1 MREAFRR
8 IGAMILALCLL
19 VSILSVAVLAED
31 GTDITGTIQFTVSGY
46 SGVYDG
52 EAHSISVNVTSPE
65 GASVSYA
72 YPTEGEYGS
81 QNPAFTNA
89 GEYKVAYMIAKESY
103 ATQTDIATVA
113 IERADV
119 SDAVKS
125 TLKSN
130 FTYDG
135 NPVQLAPFH
144 EGIESWEMAYCD
156 ADGTS
161 LSAAPSDPGSYSV
174 KISGYGANYYAHVDH
189 SFTIDEPEK
198 EIEYSVEGFDVD
210 YDGKPHS
217 ISLTVSTEGVTVS
230 YATAY
235 EGPYGETNPSFT
247 EAGMYVVYYKLEKQG
262 YKSEE
267 GSVTSEIHAIDI
279 SDDVKATLPGSFT
292 CTGAPVQFN
301 LPTDKIQ
308 EWSVE
313 YCQGDLSLE
322 SAPSTPGSY
331 TATISGESG
340 NYRASISHS
349 FTIVEAEALPV
360 IQYSVS
366 GYSGYYDGQAHSI
379 VLNIAT
385 EGVTA
390 TFATSEDGAYTATQ
404 PSFTEPGE
412 YTVWFRLEKE
422 GYETVVG
429 SANVTIKE
437 LAQIDYTVQGFN
449 GYYDGKAHSIVLNIA
464 TEGVTAT
471 FATSEDGA
479 YTATQPSFTE
489 PGEYTVW
496 FRLEKEG
503 YETVVGSANVTI
515 KELAQI
521 DYTVQ
526 GFNGYYDGK
535 AHTIALNVATE
546 GVTATFATSEDGAYT
561 ATQPSFTEPGEYTVW
576 FRLEKEGY
584 ETVVGSA
591 SVTIM
596 KLAQIDYTV
605 QGFNGYYDGKAHTIA
620 LNVAT
625 EGVTATF
632 ATSEGGAYTAT
643 QPSFTEPGEYT
654 VWFRLEK
661 EGYETVTGSA
671 SVAIKELAQIEYTVQ
686 GFNGYYDGKAHTI
699 ALNVATEGVTATFAT
714 SEGGAY
720 TATQPS
726 FTEPGEYTVWFRLE
740 KENCATVTG
749 SASVTIMELAQIDYS
764 VQGYN
769 GYYDGQPHSIALSIA
784 TEGVSV
790 TYAASEDGAYSATLP
805 SFTETGTYTV
815 WFKLEKENCET
826 VVDSASVTI
835 MQLGK
840 IEYMVS
846 NYSGYY
852 DGKAHTIALNVATE
866 GVSVTYATSEDGAY
880 SAALPSFTETGTY
893 TVWFKLEKENCETVV
908 DSASVT
914 ITELGKIDYSVQGYN
929 GYYDGKAHTIAL
941 NVTTDG
947 VSVTY
952 ATSEDGAYSAALP
965 SFTEPG
971 TYTVW
976 FKLEKENCET
986 VMDSASVTITEL
998 GKIEYMVSNYSG
1010 YYDGKAHTI
1019 GLVTTE
1025 GVSVTYAT
1033 SEDGAYSATLPSFT
1047 ETGTYTVWFK
1057 LEKENCE
1064 TVVDSAS
1071 VTIMELGKI
1080 EYTVSGYSGY
1090 YDGKAHTIALNIATE
1105 GATVTY
1111 ATSGDGAYSAALPS
1125 FTDPGTYTVWFK
1137 IEKDAHTSVWD
1148 SETVTIKSGQIRY
1161 TVSDYNGVYDGE
1173 GHSITLS
1180 VLTPGAKVTY
1190 SVDDALALNAPPFS
1204 SDKPSFVDAGTFKV
1218 LYRIEKHGYETV
1230 KGSATVTIEKAEQK
1244 LYFEKSVNVLK
1255 LVDLDKLYA
1264 EFRFFCEQGAG
1275 VVTVSSS
1282 SGIIQALYQA
1292 SDPSELSRYALY
1304 FSADV
1309 ETPVTVTATAAET
1322 TNYKAATATCVFV
1335 RSYEID
1341 ASFDTT
1347 SDATLNVRDAP
1358 FIGRNDGKGQT
1369 LKTEELDLTI
1379 RPLSDRDDKSLL
1391 GASLKLWK
1399 KLMDSVGASLIGS
1412 MAVDV
1417 ALVDN
1422 QTGMEVHN
1430 VSGDLTLMLTGV
1442 LQQKYLE
1449 NYKEMACYAVHLK
1462 QDSTTESTTAPT
1474 NTSTNGQGVHNDSS
1488 SFNMDS
1494 GTIDTSGA
1502 NADGSGVYAGSS
1514 GFAMNGGNINTTSTG
1529 TSGSTAAS
1537 QDTNGS
1543 NTSTGT
1549 SGSTAASQDTNGSNT
1564 TTGTSGSTAASQDT
1578 NGSNTTTGTSGST
1591 AASQDTNGSNTNAA
1605 DNALE
1610 VNIGLGLNGTG
1621 NNSSVYESYL
1631 RIQDDLRNPAGSD
1644 DNSSASSNEGQLLV
1658 QRGDLT
1664 LVPTGSLSP
1673 TVEFIPCKLT
1683 ENGVIVSDTFL
1694 SPFLLI
1700 YGPKEAFSNLLTVR
1714 AKDGVFTYDGEGHA
1728 VAAEPSIV
1736 EGTTL
1741 YYSLDLES
1749 WQTEA
1754 PSFTDVLWNEDGSV
1768 GSYQVYVLAE
1778 NPDCDPAVC
1787 SYTVTILP
1795 EA

>member
-46 SGVYDG
+46 TGVYDG

-366 GYSGYYDGQAHSI
+366 GYSGYYDG
-379 VLNIAT
+379 
-385 EGVTA
+385 
-390 TFATSEDGAYTATQ
+390 
-404 PSFTEPGE
+404 
-412 YTVWFRLEKE
+412 
-422 GYETVVG
+422 
-429 SANVTIKE
+429 
-437 LAQIDYTVQGFN
+437 
-449 GYYDGKAHSIVLNIA
+449 KAHSIVLNIA

-489 PGEYTVW
+489 
-496 FRLEKEG
+496 
-503 YETVVGSANVTI
+503 S
-515 KELAQI
+515 
-521 DYTVQ
+521 
-526 GFNGYYDGK
+526 
-535 AHTIALNVATE
+535 
-546 GVTATFATSEDGAYT
+546 
-561 ATQPSFTEPGEYTVW
+561 
-576 FRLEKEGY
+576 
-584 ETVVGSA
+584 
-591 SVTIM
+591 
-596 KLAQIDYTV
+596 
-605 QGFNGYYDGKAHTIA
+605 
-620 LNVAT
+620 
-625 EGVTATF
+625 
-632 ATSEGGAYTAT
+632 
-643 QPSFTEPGEYT
+643 GEYT

-1578 NGSNTTTGTSGST
+1578 NGSNT
-1591 AASQDTNGSNTNAA
+1591 NAA

>member
-46 SGVYDG
+46 TGVYDG

-366 GYSGYYDGQAHSI
+366 GYSGYYDG
-379 VLNIAT
+379 
-385 EGVTA
+385 
-390 TFATSEDGAYTATQ
+390 
-404 PSFTEPGE
+404 
-412 YTVWFRLEKE
+412 
-422 GYETVVG
+422 
-429 SANVTIKE
+429 
-437 LAQIDYTVQGFN
+437 
-449 GYYDGKAHSIVLNIA
+449 KAHSIVLNIA

-489 PGEYTVW
+489 
-496 FRLEKEG
+496 
-503 YETVVGSANVTI
+503 S
-515 KELAQI
+515 
-521 DYTVQ
+521 
-526 GFNGYYDGK
+526 
-535 AHTIALNVATE
+535 
-546 GVTATFATSEDGAYT
+546 
-561 ATQPSFTEPGEYTVW
+561 GEYTVW

-596 KLAQIDYTV
+596 KLAQID
-605 QGFNGYYDGKAHTIA
+605 
-620 LNVAT
+620 
-625 EGVTATF
+625 
-632 ATSEGGAYTAT
+632 
-643 QPSFTEPGEYT
+643 
-654 VWFRLEK
+654 
-661 EGYETVTGSA
+661 
-671 SVAIKELAQIEYTVQ
+671 YTVQ

-1543 NTSTGT
+1543 NT
-1549 SGSTAASQDTNGSNT
+1549 

>member
-19 VSILSVAVLAED
+19 VSMLSVAVLAED

-119 SDAVKS
+119 SDAVES
-125 TLKSN
+125 TLKSS

-135 NPVQLAPFH
+135 KSVKFAPFH
-144 EGIESWEMAYCD
+144 EGIESWEMAYFA

-161 LSAAPSDPGSYSV
+161 LSEAPSDPGSYSV
-174 KISGYGANYYAHVDH
+174 KIIGSGANYYAHVFH

-230 YATAY
+230 YATSY

-247 EAGMYVVYYKLEKQG
+247 EAGMYVVYYRLERQG

-267 GSVTSEIHAIDI
+267 GSVTVEIHAIDI

-313 YCQGDLSLE
+313 YYQGDLCLE
-322 SAPSTPGSY
+322 SAPSVPGSY

-366 GYSGYYDGQAHSI
+366 SYSGYYDGQAHSI
-379 VLNIAT
+379 ALNIAT

-404 PSFTEPGE
+404 PSFTE
-412 YTVWFRLEKE
+412 
-422 GYETVVG
+422 
-429 SANVTIKE
+429 S
-437 LAQIDYTVQGFN
+437 
-449 GYYDGKAHSIVLNIA
+449 
-464 TEGVTAT
+464 
-471 FATSEDGA
+471 
-479 YTATQPSFTE
+479 
-489 PGEYTVW
+489 
-496 FRLEKEG
+496 
-503 YETVVGSANVTI
+503 
-515 KELAQI
+515 
-521 DYTVQ
+521 
-526 GFNGYYDGK
+526 
-535 AHTIALNVATE
+535 
-546 GVTATFATSEDGAYT
+546 
-561 ATQPSFTEPGEYTVW
+561 GEYTVW

-625 EGVTATF
+625 E
-632 ATSEGGAYTAT
+632 
-643 QPSFTEPGEYT
+643 
-654 VWFRLEK
+654 
-661 EGYETVTGSA
+661 
-671 SVAIKELAQIEYTVQ
+671 
-686 GFNGYYDGKAHTI
+686 
-699 ALNVATEGVTATFAT
+699 
-714 SEGGAY
+714 
-720 TATQPS
+720 
-726 FTEPGEYTVWFRLE
+726 
-740 KENCATVTG
+740 
-749 SASVTIMELAQIDYS
+749 
-764 VQGYN
+764 
-769 GYYDGQPHSIALSIA
+769 
-784 TEGVSV
+784 
-790 TYAASEDGAYSATLP
+790 
-805 SFTETGTYTV
+805 
-815 WFKLEKENCET
+815 
-826 VVDSASVTI
+826 
-835 MQLGK
+835 
-840 IEYMVS
+840 
-846 NYSGYY
+846 
-852 DGKAHTIALNVATE
+852 
-866 GVSVTYATSEDGAY
+866 
-880 SAALPSFTETGTY
+880 
-893 TVWFKLEKENCETVV
+893 
-908 DSASVT
+908 
-914 ITELGKIDYSVQGYN
+914 
-929 GYYDGKAHTIAL
+929 
-941 NVTTDG
+941 G

-1033 SEDGAYSATLPSFT
+1033 SEDGAYSAALPSFT

-1430 VSGDLTLMLTGV
+1430 VSGGLTLMLTGV

-1543 NTSTGT
+1543 NT
-1549 SGSTAASQDTNGSNT
+1549 
-1564 TTGTSGSTAASQDT
+1564 
-1578 NGSNTTTGTSGST
+1578 
-1591 AASQDTNGSNTNAA
+1591 NAA

-1621 NNSSVYESYL
+1621 NNSRVYESYL

-1664 LVPTGSLSP
+1664 VVPTGSFSP
-1673 TVEFIPCKLT
+1673 TVEYIPCELT
-1683 ENGVIVSDTFL
+1683 ERGVRIPDTSL

>member
-366 GYSGYYDGQAHSI
+366 GYYDGQAHSI

-437 LAQIDYTVQGFN
+437 LAQID
-449 GYYDGKAHSIVLNIA
+449 
-464 TEGVTAT
+464 
-471 FATSEDGA
+471 
-479 YTATQPSFTE
+479 
-489 PGEYTVW
+489 
-496 FRLEKEG
+496 
-503 YETVVGSANVTI
+503 
-515 KELAQI
+515 
-521 DYTVQ
+521 
-526 GFNGYYDGK
+526 
-535 AHTIALNVATE
+535 
-546 GVTATFATSEDGAYT
+546 
-561 ATQPSFTEPGEYTVW
+561 
-576 FRLEKEGY
+576 
-584 ETVVGSA
+584 
-591 SVTIM
+591 
-596 KLAQIDYTV
+596 
-605 QGFNGYYDGKAHTIA
+605 
-620 LNVAT
+620 
-625 EGVTATF
+625 
-632 ATSEGGAYTAT
+632 
-643 QPSFTEPGEYT
+643 
-654 VWFRLEK
+654 
-661 EGYETVTGSA
+661 
-671 SVAIKELAQIEYTVQ
+671 YTVQ

-835 MQLGK
+835 
-840 IEYMVS
+840 
-846 NYSGYY
+846 
-852 DGKAHTIALNVATE
+852 
-866 GVSVTYATSEDGAY
+866 
-880 SAALPSFTETGTY
+880 
-893 TVWFKLEKENCETVV
+893 
-908 DSASVT
+908 
-914 ITELGKIDYSVQGYN
+914 TELGKIDYSVQGYN

-986 VMDSASVTITEL
+986 VM
-998 GKIEYMVSNYSG
+998 
-1010 YYDGKAHTI
+1010 
-1019 GLVTTE
+1019 
-1025 GVSVTYAT
+1025 
-1033 SEDGAYSATLPSFT
+1033 
-1047 ETGTYTVWFK
+1047 
-1057 LEKENCE
+1057 
-1064 TVVDSAS
+1064 DSAS

>member
-19 VSILSVAVLAED
+19 VSMLSVAVLAED

-119 SDAVKS
+119 SDAVES
-125 TLKSN
+125 TLKSS

-135 NPVQLAPFH
+135 KSVKFAPFH
-144 EGIESWEMAYCD
+144 EGIESWEMAYFA

-161 LSAAPSDPGSYSV
+161 LSDAPSDPGSYSV
-174 KISGYGANYYAHVDH
+174 KIIGSGANYYAHVFH

-230 YATAY
+230 YATSY

-247 EAGMYVVYYKLEKQG
+247 EAGMYVVYYRLERQG

-267 GSVTSEIHAIDI
+267 GSVTVEIHAIDI

-313 YCQGDLSLE
+313 YYQGDLCLE
-322 SAPSTPGSY
+322 SAPSVPGSY

-366 GYSGYYDGQAHSI
+366 SYSGYYDGKAHTI
-379 VLNIAT
+379 ALNIAT

-390 TFATSEDGAYTATQ
+390 TFASSEDSAYTATQ
-404 PSFTEPGE
+404 PSFTESGE
-412 YTVWFRLEKE
+412 YTVWFRLEKD

-429 SANVTIKE
+429 SASVTIME
-437 LAQIDYTVQGFN
+437 LAQIDYTVQG
-449 GYYDGKAHSIVLNIA
+449 Y
-464 TEGVTAT
+464 
-471 FATSEDGA
+471 
-479 YTATQPSFTE
+479 
-489 PGEYTVW
+489 
-496 FRLEKEG
+496 
-503 YETVVGSANVTI
+503 
-515 KELAQI
+515 
-521 DYTVQ
+521 
-526 GFNGYYDGK
+526 NGYYDGK

-546 GVTATFATSEDGAYT
+546 GVTATFAS
-561 ATQPSFTEPGEYTVW
+561 
-576 FRLEKEGY
+576 
-584 ETVVGSA
+584 
-591 SVTIM
+591 
-596 KLAQIDYTV
+596 
-605 QGFNGYYDGKAHTIA
+605 
-620 LNVAT
+620 
-625 EGVTATF
+625 
-632 ATSEGGAYTAT
+632 
-643 QPSFTEPGEYT
+643 
-654 VWFRLEK
+654 
-661 EGYETVTGSA
+661 
-671 SVAIKELAQIEYTVQ
+671 
-686 GFNGYYDGKAHTI
+686 
-699 ALNVATEGVTATFAT
+699 
-714 SEGGAY
+714 
-720 TATQPS
+720 
-726 FTEPGEYTVWFRLE
+726 
-740 KENCATVTG
+740 
-749 SASVTIMELAQIDYS
+749 
-764 VQGYN
+764 
-769 GYYDGQPHSIALSIA
+769 
-784 TEGVSV
+784 
-790 TYAASEDGAYSATLP
+790 SEDGAYSATLP

-835 MQLGK
+835 MKLGK

-866 GVSVTYATSEDGAY
+866 GVAATYATSAEGAY

-908 DSASVT
+908 GSASVT
-914 ITELGKIDYSVQGYN
+914 IMKLAQIDYTVQGFN
-929 GYYDGKAHTIAL
+929 GYYDGKAHTITL
-941 NVTTDG
+941 NIATEGVT
-947 VSVTY
+947 VTY
-952 ATSEDGAYSAALP
+952 ATSG
-965 SFTEPG
+965 
-971 TYTVW
+971 
-976 FKLEKENCET
+976 
-986 VMDSASVTITEL
+986 
-998 GKIEYMVSNYSG
+998 
-1010 YYDGKAHTI
+1010 
-1019 GLVTTE
+1019 
-1025 GVSVTYAT
+1025 
-1033 SEDGAYSATLPSFT
+1033 DGAYSATLPSFT
-1047 ETGTYTVWFK
+1047 EPGTYNVWFK

-1080 EYTVSGYSGY
+1080 EYTVSGYNGY
-1090 YDGKAHTIALNIATE
+1090 YDGKAHTIALNVATE

-1161 TVSDYNGVYDGE
+1161 TVSDYNGVYDGA

-1190 SVDDALALNAPPFS
+1190 SVDNASALNLPAFS
-1204 SDKPSFVDAGTFKV
+1204 SDNPSFVDAGTFKV
-1218 LYRIEKHGYETV
+1218 RYRIEKRGYETV
-1230 KGSATVTIEKAEQK
+1230 KGSATVTIEKAEQE
-1244 LYFEKSVNVLK
+1244 LYFVQSVNVLE
-1255 LVDLDKLYA
+1255 LVDTKNLYA
-1264 EFRFFCEQGAG
+1264 EFRLFCEQGGGA
-1275 VVTVSSS
+1275 VTISASNDIFINV
-1282 SGIIQALYQA
+1282 LYRA
-1292 SDPSELSRYALY
+1292 SDSSELSRYALSC
-1304 FSADV
+1304 SANV

-1341 ASFDTT
+1341 AYFDTT

-1369 LKTEELDLTI
+1369 LKTEELGLTI

-1462 QDSTTESTTAPT
+1462 QDSTTESTAAPT
-1474 NTSTNGQGVHNDSS
+1474 NTSTNGQSVYNDSS
-1488 SFNMDS
+1488 SFNMD
-1494 GTIDTSGA
+1494 GGNIDTLGA
-1502 NADGSGVYAGSS
+1502 NAGGSGVYAGSS
-1514 GFAMNGGNINTTSTG
+1514 GFAMDGGNINT
-1529 TSGSTAAS
+1529 
-1537 QDTNGS
+1537 
-1543 NTSTGT
+1543 
-1549 SGSTAASQDTNGSNT
+1549 T

-1578 NGSNTTTGTSGST
+1578 N
-1591 AASQDTNGSNTNAA
+1591 DSNTNSA

-1664 LVPTGSLSP
+1664 LVPTGSFSP

-1683 ENGVIVSDTFL
+1683 ENGVIVSDTSL

-1714 AKDGVFTYDGEGHA
+1714 AKDGVFTYDGEGHS
-1728 VAAEPSIV
+1728 VAAEPSIA

>member
-46 SGVYDG
+46 TGVYDG

-366 GYSGYYDGQAHSI
+366 GYSGYYDG
-379 VLNIAT
+379 
-385 EGVTA
+385 
-390 TFATSEDGAYTATQ
+390 
-404 PSFTEPGE
+404 
-412 YTVWFRLEKE
+412 
-422 GYETVVG
+422 
-429 SANVTIKE
+429 
-437 LAQIDYTVQGFN
+437 
-449 GYYDGKAHSIVLNIA
+449 KAHSIVLNIA

-489 PGEYTVW
+489 
-496 FRLEKEG
+496 
-503 YETVVGSANVTI
+503 S
-515 KELAQI
+515 
-521 DYTVQ
+521 
-526 GFNGYYDGK
+526 
-535 AHTIALNVATE
+535 
-546 GVTATFATSEDGAYT
+546 
-561 ATQPSFTEPGEYTVW
+561 
-576 FRLEKEGY
+576 
-584 ETVVGSA
+584 
-591 SVTIM
+591 
-596 KLAQIDYTV
+596 
-605 QGFNGYYDGKAHTIA
+605 
-620 LNVAT
+620 
-625 EGVTATF
+625 
-632 ATSEGGAYTAT
+632 
-643 QPSFTEPGEYT
+643 GEYT

-790 TYAASEDGAYSATLP
+790 TYAASEDGAYSAT
-805 SFTETGTYTV
+805 
-815 WFKLEKENCET
+815 
-826 VVDSASVTI
+826 
-835 MQLGK
+835 
-840 IEYMVS
+840 
-846 NYSGYY
+846 
-852 DGKAHTIALNVATE
+852 
-866 GVSVTYATSEDGAY
+866 
-880 SAALPSFTETGTY
+880 LPSFTETGTY

>member
-1 MREAFRR
+1 
-8 IGAMILALCLL
+8 MILALCLL
-19 VSILSVAVLAED
+19 VSMLSVAVLAED

-217 ISLTVSTEGVTVS
+217 ISLTVRTDGVSVR

-247 EAGMYVVYYKLEKQG
+247 EAGMYVVYYRLEKQG

-267 GSVTSEIHAIDI
+267 GSVTVEIHAIDI

-313 YCQGDLSLE
+313 YYQGDLSLE
-322 SAPSTPGSY
+322 SAPSVPGSY

-366 GYSGYYDGQAHSI
+366 SYSGYYDGQAHSI
-379 VLNIAT
+379 ALNVATEGVTATFATSEDGAYTATQPSFTESGEYTVWFRLEKEGYETVVGSANVTIKELAQIDYSVQGFNGYYDGKAHTIALNIAT

-412 YTVWFRLEKE
+412 YTVWF
-422 GYETVVG
+422 
-429 SANVTIKE
+429 
-437 LAQIDYTVQGFN
+437 
-449 GYYDGKAHSIVLNIA
+449 
-464 TEGVTAT
+464 
-471 FATSEDGA
+471 
-479 YTATQPSFTE
+479 
-489 PGEYTVW
+489 
-496 FRLEKEG
+496 
-503 YETVVGSANVTI
+503 
-515 KELAQI
+515 
-521 DYTVQ
+521 
-526 GFNGYYDGK
+526 
-535 AHTIALNVATE
+535 
-546 GVTATFATSEDGAYT
+546 
-561 ATQPSFTEPGEYTVW
+561 
-576 FRLEKEGY
+576 
-584 ETVVGSA
+584 
-591 SVTIM
+591 
-596 KLAQIDYTV
+596 
-605 QGFNGYYDGKAHTIA
+605 
-620 LNVAT
+620 
-625 EGVTATF
+625 
-632 ATSEGGAYTAT
+632 
-643 QPSFTEPGEYT
+643 
-654 VWFRLEK
+654 
-661 EGYETVTGSA
+661 
-671 SVAIKELAQIEYTVQ
+671 
-686 GFNGYYDGKAHTI
+686 
-699 ALNVATEGVTATFAT
+699 
-714 SEGGAY
+714 
-720 TATQPS
+720 
-726 FTEPGEYTVWFRLE
+726 
-740 KENCATVTG
+740 
-749 SASVTIMELAQIDYS
+749 
-764 VQGYN
+764 
-769 GYYDGQPHSIALSIA
+769 
-784 TEGVSV
+784 
-790 TYAASEDGAYSATLP
+790 
-805 SFTETGTYTV
+805 
-815 WFKLEKENCET
+815 KLEKENCET

-835 MQLGK
+835 MKLGK
-840 IEYMVS
+840 IEYTVS
-846 NYSGYY
+846 DYSGYY
-852 DGKAHTIALNVATE
+852 DGKAHTISLN
-866 GVSVTYATSEDGAY
+866 
-880 SAALPSFTETGTY
+880 
-893 TVWFKLEKENCETVV
+893 
-908 DSASVT
+908 
-914 ITELGKIDYSVQGYN
+914 
-929 GYYDGKAHTIAL
+929 IA
-941 NVTTDG
+941 
-947 VSVTY
+947 
-952 ATSEDGAYSAALP
+952 
-965 SFTEPG
+965 
-971 TYTVW
+971 
-976 FKLEKENCET
+976 
-986 VMDSASVTITEL
+986 
-998 GKIEYMVSNYSG
+998 
-1010 YYDGKAHTI
+1010 
-1019 GLVTTE
+1019 TE

-1071 VTIMELGKI
+1071 VTITELGKI
-1080 EYTVSGYSGY
+1080 EYTVSNYSGY
-1090 YDGKAHTIALNIATE
+1090 YDGKAHTITLNVATE
-1105 GATVTY
+1105 GVTATY
-1111 ATSGDGAYSAALPS
+1111 ATSEDGAYSAALPS
-1125 FTDPGTYTVWFK
+1125 FTEPGTYTVWFK
-1137 IEKDAHTSVWD
+1137 LEKAGYETVVDFA
-1148 SETVTIKSGQIRY
+1148 TVTIMELGKIEYSVQDYSGY
-1161 TVSDYNGVYDGE
+1161 DDGE
-1173 GHSITLS
+1173 AHSITLNVITEGVTATFATS
-1180 VLTPGAKVTY
+1180 EGGEYSADMPSFTDIGTYTVWFKLEKEGYETVVDSATVAIAKPGTILYTVEDYSGYYDGKPHSISLNVLTEGVDVTY
-1190 SVDDALALNAPPFS
+1190 SEKSSVVSKTLPMFTDPGYYIVRFLLEKVGYATTYGTGSVTIDPGVIEYSARGYSGYADGKAHSIQLYVSTPDAKVSYATSEGGEYSA
-1204 SDKPSFVDAGTFKV
+1204 DKPSFSEVGTHTV
-1218 LYRIEKHGYETV
+1218 WYRIEKEHYATVEGSEVVKLLQPKQDSIVYSVEDYVGAYDGEAHTIALDVTTPNVNVTYATSRDGEYGATLPSFTEPGTHTVWFRLKKSGYETST
-1230 KGSATVTIEKAEQK
+1230 GSATVTIEKAEQV
-1244 LYFEKSVNVLK
+1244 LYFEQSVKTILPSKDSEEIPFVSHCLCHDQGDGALSWSFSDPDRMSLRSGNLFWGTLSIDVP
-1255 LVDLDKLYA
+1255 YA
-1264 EFRFFCEQGAG
+1264 EWSKG
-1275 VVTVSSS
+1275 
-1282 SGIIQALYQA
+1282 Y
-1292 SDPSELSRYALY
+1292 
-1304 FSADV
+1304 SA
-1309 ETPVTVTATAAET
+1309 TVTATAAET
-1322 TNYKAATATCVFV
+1322 DHYKAATATLTIVAI
-1335 RSYEID
+1335 SSIQAEYS
-1341 ASFDTT
+1341 ASSGSGSAADVMHYMSKQQVTNQMQET
-1347 SDATLNVRDAP
+1347 IQMQD
-1358 FIGRNDGKGQT
+1358 I
-1369 LKTEELDLTI
+1369 DLTVS
-1379 RPLSDRDDKSLL
+1379 PVSTLDNQSLL
-1391 GASLKLWK
+1391 SASNELRK
-1399 KLMDSVGASLIGS
+1399 KLMASAGAGQIGS
-1412 MAVDV
+1412 MAVD
-1417 ALVDN
+1417 ATLIDT
-1422 QTGMEVHN
+1422 QTGAELHSTN
-1430 VSGDLTLMLTGV
+1430 GDLTLMLTGV

-1462 QDSTTESTTAPT
+1462 QDSTTGSTAASTG
-1474 NTSTNGQGVHNDSS
+1474 TSTNGQGVNIDSQ
-1488 SFNMDS
+1488 SFIRPG
-1494 GTIDTSGA
+1494 GTIDTSGS
-1502 NADGSGVYAGSS
+1502 NADGSGVYAGSF
-1514 GFAMNGGNINTTSTG
+1514 GFTMDGGNIDTTTTG
-1529 TSGSTAAS
+1529 TSGSTAV
-1537 QDTNGS
+1537 
-1543 NTSTGT
+1543 
-1549 SGSTAASQDTNGSNT
+1549 SQDTNGSNT

-1591 AASQDTNGSNTNAA
+1591 AASQDTDGSNTNAA

-1621 NNSSVYESYL
+1621 NNSRVYESYL
-1631 RIQDDLRNPAGSD
+1631 RIQDDLRNPAGLGD
-1644 DNSSASSNEGQLLV
+1644 DSSASSNEGQLLV
-1658 QRGDLT
+1658 STHNDLT
-1664 LVPTGSLSP
+1664 VVPTGSFSP
-1673 TVEFIPCKLT
+1673 TVEYIPCELT
-1683 ENGVIVSDTFL
+1683 ERGVRIPDTSL

>member
-19 VSILSVAVLAED
+19 VSMLSVAVLAED

-119 SDAVKS
+119 SDAVES
-125 TLKSN
+125 TLKSS

-135 NPVQLAPFH
+135 KSVKFAPFH

-189 SFTIDEPEK
+189 SFTIDDPEK

-390 TFATSEDGAYTATQ
+390 TFASSEDSAYTATQ

-412 YTVWFRLEKE
+412 YTIWFRLEKD

-429 SANVTIKE
+429 SASVTIME
-437 LAQIDYTVQGFN
+437 LAQIDYTVQGFT
-449 GYYDGKAHSIVLNIA
+449 GYYDGKAHTIVLNIA

-471 FATSEDGA
+471 FSTSEDGA
-479 YTATQPSFTE
+479 YTTTQPSFT
-489 PGEYTVW
+489 
-496 FRLEKEG
+496 
-503 YETVVGSANVTI
+503 
-515 KELAQI
+515 
-521 DYTVQ
+521 D
-526 GFNGYYDGK
+526 
-535 AHTIALNVATE
+535 
-546 GVTATFATSEDGAYT
+546 
-561 ATQPSFTEPGEYTVW
+561 PGEYTVW

-605 QGFNGYYDGKAHTIA
+605 QG
-620 LNVAT
+620 
-625 EGVTATF
+625 
-632 ATSEGGAYTAT
+632 
-643 QPSFTEPGEYT
+643 
-654 VWFRLEK
+654 
-661 EGYETVTGSA
+661 
-671 SVAIKELAQIEYTVQ
+671 
-686 GFNGYYDGKAHTI
+686 
-699 ALNVATEGVTATFAT
+699 
-714 SEGGAY
+714 
-720 TATQPS
+720 
-726 FTEPGEYTVWFRLE
+726 
-740 KENCATVTG
+740 
-749 SASVTIMELAQIDYS
+749 
-764 VQGYN
+764 
-769 GYYDGQPHSIALSIA
+769 
-784 TEGVSV
+784 
-790 TYAASEDGAYSATLP
+790 
-805 SFTETGTYTV
+805 
-815 WFKLEKENCET
+815 
-826 VVDSASVTI
+826 
-835 MQLGK
+835 
-840 IEYMVS
+840 
-846 NYSGYY
+846 
-852 DGKAHTIALNVATE
+852 
-866 GVSVTYATSEDGAY
+866 
-880 SAALPSFTETGTY
+880 
-893 TVWFKLEKENCETVV
+893 
-908 DSASVT
+908 
-914 ITELGKIDYSVQGYN
+914 YN
-929 GYYDGKAHTIAL
+929 GYYDGKAHTITL
-941 NVTTDG
+941 NV
-947 VSVTY
+947 
-952 ATSEDGAYSAALP
+952 
-965 SFTEPG
+965 
-971 TYTVW
+971 
-976 FKLEKENCET
+976 
-986 VMDSASVTITEL
+986 
-998 GKIEYMVSNYSG
+998 
-1010 YYDGKAHTI
+1010 
-1019 GLVTTE
+1019 
-1025 GVSVTYAT
+1025 
-1033 SEDGAYSATLPSFT
+1033 
-1047 ETGTYTVWFK
+1047 
-1057 LEKENCE
+1057 
-1064 TVVDSAS
+1064 
-1071 VTIMELGKI
+1071 
-1080 EYTVSGYSGY
+1080 
-1090 YDGKAHTIALNIATE
+1090 ATE

-1137 IEKDAHTSVWD
+1137 IEKDAHTSVLD
-1148 SETVTIKSGQIRY
+1148 SETVTIKPGQIRY

-1347 SDATLNVRDAP
+1347 LNVRDAQ
-1358 FIGRNDGKGQT
+1358 FIGRNDGKEQT
-1369 LKTEELDLTI
+1369 LKTEELGLTI
-1379 RPLSDRDDKSLL
+1379 RPVSDQDDKSLL
-1391 GASLKLWK
+1391 GASLKLRK

-1417 ALVDN
+1417 ALFDN

-1462 QDSTTESTTAPT
+1462 QDSTTESTAAPT
-1474 NTSTNGQGVHNDSS
+1474 NTSTNGQSVYNDSS
-1488 SFNMDS
+1488 SFNMD
-1494 GTIDTSGA
+1494 GGNINTLGA
-1502 NADGSGVYAGSS
+1502 NAGGSGVYAGSS
-1514 GFAMNGGNINTTSTG
+1514 GFAMDGGNID
-1529 TSGSTAAS
+1529 TA
-1537 QDTNGS
+1537 
-1543 NTSTGT
+1543 
-1549 SGSTAASQDTNGSNT
+1549 

-1591 AASQDTNGSNTNAA
+1591 AAPQDTNGSNTNAA
-1605 DNALE
+1605 DNALK

-1621 NNSSVYESYL
+1621 NTSRVYESYL
-1631 RIQDDLRNPAGSD
+1631 GLRNPASSD

>member
-19 VSILSVAVLAED
+19 VSMLSVAVLAED

-217 ISLTVSTEGVTVS
+217 ISLTVRTDGVSVR

-247 EAGMYVVYYKLEKQG
+247 EAGMYVVYYRLEKQG

-267 GSVTSEIHAIDI
+267 GSVTVEIHAIDI

-313 YCQGDLSLE
+313 YYQGDLSLE
-322 SAPSTPGSY
+322 SAPSVPGSY

-366 GYSGYYDGQAHSI
+366 SYSGYYDGQAHSI
-379 VLNIAT
+379 ALNVATEGVTATFATSEDGAYTATQPSFTESGEYTVWFRLEKEGYETVVGSANVTIKELAQIDYSVQGFNGYYDGKAHTIALNIAT

-412 YTVWFRLEKE
+412 YTVWF
-422 GYETVVG
+422 
-429 SANVTIKE
+429 
-437 LAQIDYTVQGFN
+437 
-449 GYYDGKAHSIVLNIA
+449 
-464 TEGVTAT
+464 
-471 FATSEDGA
+471 
-479 YTATQPSFTE
+479 
-489 PGEYTVW
+489 
-496 FRLEKEG
+496 
-503 YETVVGSANVTI
+503 
-515 KELAQI
+515 
-521 DYTVQ
+521 
-526 GFNGYYDGK
+526 
-535 AHTIALNVATE
+535 
-546 GVTATFATSEDGAYT
+546 
-561 ATQPSFTEPGEYTVW
+561 
-576 FRLEKEGY
+576 
-584 ETVVGSA
+584 
-591 SVTIM
+591 
-596 KLAQIDYTV
+596 
-605 QGFNGYYDGKAHTIA
+605 
-620 LNVAT
+620 
-625 EGVTATF
+625 
-632 ATSEGGAYTAT
+632 
-643 QPSFTEPGEYT
+643 
-654 VWFRLEK
+654 
-661 EGYETVTGSA
+661 
-671 SVAIKELAQIEYTVQ
+671 
-686 GFNGYYDGKAHTI
+686 
-699 ALNVATEGVTATFAT
+699 
-714 SEGGAY
+714 
-720 TATQPS
+720 
-726 FTEPGEYTVWFRLE
+726 
-740 KENCATVTG
+740 
-749 SASVTIMELAQIDYS
+749 
-764 VQGYN
+764 
-769 GYYDGQPHSIALSIA
+769 
-784 TEGVSV
+784 
-790 TYAASEDGAYSATLP
+790 
-805 SFTETGTYTV
+805 
-815 WFKLEKENCET
+815 KLEKENCET

-835 MQLGK
+835 MKLGK
-840 IEYMVS
+840 IEYTVS
-846 NYSGYY
+846 DYSGYY
-852 DGKAHTIALNVATE
+852 DGKAHTISLN
-866 GVSVTYATSEDGAY
+866 
-880 SAALPSFTETGTY
+880 
-893 TVWFKLEKENCETVV
+893 
-908 DSASVT
+908 
-914 ITELGKIDYSVQGYN
+914 
-929 GYYDGKAHTIAL
+929 IA
-941 NVTTDG
+941 
-947 VSVTY
+947 
-952 ATSEDGAYSAALP
+952 
-965 SFTEPG
+965 
-971 TYTVW
+971 
-976 FKLEKENCET
+976 
-986 VMDSASVTITEL
+986 
-998 GKIEYMVSNYSG
+998 
-1010 YYDGKAHTI
+1010 
-1019 GLVTTE
+1019 TE

-1071 VTIMELGKI
+1071 VTITELGKI
-1080 EYTVSGYSGY
+1080 EYSVLDYSGYDDGEAHSITLNVITEGVTATFATSEGGEYSADMPSFTDIGTYTVWFKLEKEGYETVVDSATVAIAKPGTILYTVEDYSGY
-1090 YDGKAHTIALNIATE
+1090 YDGKPHSISLNVLTEGVDVTYSEKSSVVSKTLPMFTDPGYYIVRFLLEKVGYATTYGTGSVTIDPGVIEYSARGYSGYADGKAHSIQLYVSTPDAKVSYATSEGGEYSADKPSFSEVGTHTVWYRIEKEHYATVEGSEVVKLLQPKQDSIVYSVEDYVGAYDGEAHTIALDVTTPNVN
-1105 GATVTY
+1105 VTY
-1111 ATSGDGAYSAALPS
+1111 ATSRDGEYGATLPS
-1125 FTDPGTYTVWFK
+1125 FTEPGTHTVWFRLK
-1137 IEKDAHTSVWD
+1137 
-1148 SETVTIKSGQIRY
+1148 KS
-1161 TVSDYNGVYDGE
+1161 
-1173 GHSITLS
+1173 
-1180 VLTPGAKVTY
+1180 
-1190 SVDDALALNAPPFS
+1190 
-1204 SDKPSFVDAGTFKV
+1204 
-1218 LYRIEKHGYETV
+1218 GYETST
-1230 KGSATVTIEKAEQK
+1230 GSATVTIEKAEQV
-1244 LYFEKSVNVLK
+1244 LYFEQSVKTILPSKDSEEIPFVSHCLCHDQGDGALSWSFSDPDRMSLRSGNLFWGTLSIDVP
-1255 LVDLDKLYA
+1255 YA
-1264 EFRFFCEQGAG
+1264 EWSKG
-1275 VVTVSSS
+1275 
-1282 SGIIQALYQA
+1282 Y
-1292 SDPSELSRYALY
+1292 
-1304 FSADV
+1304 SA
-1309 ETPVTVTATAAET
+1309 TVTATAAET
-1322 TNYKAATATCVFV
+1322 DHYKAATATLTIVAI
-1335 RSYEID
+1335 SSIQAEYS
-1341 ASFDTT
+1341 ASSGSGSAADVMHYMSKQQVTNQMQET
-1347 SDATLNVRDAP
+1347 IQMQD
-1358 FIGRNDGKGQT
+1358 I
-1369 LKTEELDLTI
+1369 DLTVS
-1379 RPLSDRDDKSLL
+1379 PVSTLDNQSLL
-1391 GASLKLWK
+1391 SASNELRK
-1399 KLMDSVGASLIGS
+1399 KLMASAGAGQIGS
-1412 MAVDV
+1412 MAVD
-1417 ALVDN
+1417 ATLIDT
-1422 QTGMEVHN
+1422 QTGAELHSTN
-1430 VSGDLTLMLTGV
+1430 GDLTLMLTGV

-1462 QDSTTESTTAPT
+1462 QDSTTGSTAASTG
-1474 NTSTNGQGVHNDSS
+1474 TSTNGQGVNIDSQ
-1488 SFNMDS
+1488 SFIRPG
-1494 GTIDTSGA
+1494 GTIDTSGS
-1502 NADGSGVYAGSS
+1502 NADGSGVYAGSF
-1514 GFAMNGGNINTTSTG
+1514 GFTMDGGNIDTTTTG
-1529 TSGSTAAS
+1529 TSGSTAV
-1537 QDTNGS
+1537 
-1543 NTSTGT
+1543 
-1549 SGSTAASQDTNGSNT
+1549 SQDTNGSNT

-1591 AASQDTNGSNTNAA
+1591 AASQDTDGSNTNAA

-1621 NNSSVYESYL
+1621 NNSRVYESYL
-1631 RIQDDLRNPAGSD
+1631 RIQDDLRNPAGLGD
-1644 DNSSASSNEGQLLV
+1644 DSSASSNEGQLLV
-1658 QRGDLT
+1658 STHNDLT
-1664 LVPTGSLSP
+1664 VVPTGSFSP
-1673 TVEFIPCKLT
+1673 TVEYIPCELT
-1683 ENGVIVSDTFL
+1683 ERGVRIPDTSL

>member
-489 PGEYTVW
+489 
-496 FRLEKEG
+496 
-503 YETVVGSANVTI
+503 S
-515 KELAQI
+515 
-521 DYTVQ
+521 
-526 GFNGYYDGK
+526 
-535 AHTIALNVATE
+535 
-546 GVTATFATSEDGAYT
+546 
-561 ATQPSFTEPGEYTVW
+561 GEYTVW

-596 KLAQIDYTV
+596 KLAQID
-605 QGFNGYYDGKAHTIA
+605 
-620 LNVAT
+620 
-625 EGVTATF
+625 
-632 ATSEGGAYTAT
+632 
-643 QPSFTEPGEYT
+643 
-654 VWFRLEK
+654 
-661 EGYETVTGSA
+661 
-671 SVAIKELAQIEYTVQ
+671 YTVQ

-1543 NTSTGT
+1543 NT
-1549 SGSTAASQDTNGSNT
+1549 
-1564 TTGTSGSTAASQDT
+1564 
-1578 NGSNTTTGTSGST
+1578 TTGTSGST

>member
-189 SFTIDEPEK
+189 SFTIDDPEK

-390 TFATSEDGAYTATQ
+390 TFSTSEDGAYTTTQ
-404 PSFTEPGE
+404 PSFT
-412 YTVWFRLEKE
+412 
-422 GYETVVG
+422 
-429 SANVTIKE
+429 
-437 LAQIDYTVQGFN
+437 D
-449 GYYDGKAHSIVLNIA
+449 
-464 TEGVTAT
+464 
-471 FATSEDGA
+471 
-479 YTATQPSFTE
+479 
-489 PGEYTVW
+489 
-496 FRLEKEG
+496 
-503 YETVVGSANVTI
+503 
-515 KELAQI
+515 
-521 DYTVQ
+521 
-526 GFNGYYDGK
+526 
-535 AHTIALNVATE
+535 
-546 GVTATFATSEDGAYT
+546 
-561 ATQPSFTEPGEYTVW
+561 PGEYTVW

-605 QGFNGYYDGKAHTIA
+605 QGFNGYYDGKAHTIT

-632 ATSEGGAYTAT
+632 ATSEGGAYTATQPSFTESGEYTVWFRLEKEGYETITGSASVTIMELAQIDYTVQGFNGYYDGKAHTIALNIATEGATATYATSEDGAYTAT

-661 EGYETVTGSA
+661 EGYETV
-671 SVAIKELAQIEYTVQ
+671 V
-686 GFNGYYDGKAHTI
+686 
-699 ALNVATEGVTATFAT
+699 
-714 SEGGAY
+714 
-720 TATQPS
+720 
-726 FTEPGEYTVWFRLE
+726 
-740 KENCATVTG
+740 G
-749 SASVTIMELAQIDYS
+749 SASVTIMELAQIDYT

-769 GYYDGQPHSIALSIA
+769 GYYDGKAHTISLNVA
-784 TEGVSV
+784 TEGVTA

-866 GVSVTYATSEDGAY
+866 GVSATYAPSEDGAY
-880 SAALPSFTETGTY
+880 SAALPSFTET
-893 TVWFKLEKENCETVV
+893 
-908 DSASVT
+908 
-914 ITELGKIDYSVQGYN
+914 
-929 GYYDGKAHTIAL
+929 
-941 NVTTDG
+941 
-947 VSVTY
+947 
-952 ATSEDGAYSAALP
+952 
-965 SFTEPG
+965 G

-1161 TVSDYNGVYDGE
+1161 TVSDYNGVYDGA

-1190 SVDDALALNAPPFS
+1190 SVDNASALNLPAFS
-1204 SDKPSFVDAGTFKV
+1204 SDNPSFVDAGTFKV
-1218 LYRIEKHGYETV
+1218 HYRIEKRGYETV

-1244 LYFEKSVNVLK
+1244 LYFVQSVNVLE
-1255 LVDLDKLYA
+1255 LVDTKNLYA
-1264 EFRFFCEQGAG
+1264 EFRLFCEQGDG
-1275 VVTVSSS
+1275 VVTISASNDIFINV
-1282 SGIIQALYQA
+1282 LYQA
-1292 SDPSELSRYALY
+1292 SDSSELSRYALSC
-1304 FSADV
+1304 SANV

-1543 NTSTGT
+1543 NT
-1549 SGSTAASQDTNGSNT
+1549 
-1564 TTGTSGSTAASQDT
+1564 
-1578 NGSNTTTGTSGST
+1578 TTGTSGST

>member
-1 MREAFRR
+1 M
-8 IGAMILALCLL
+8 
-19 VSILSVAVLAED
+19 
-31 GTDITGTIQFTVSGY
+31 
-46 SGVYDG
+46 
-52 EAHSISVNVTSPE
+52 
-65 GASVSYA
+65 
-72 YPTEGEYGS
+72 
-81 QNPAFTNA
+81 
-89 GEYKVAYMIAKESY
+89 
-103 ATQTDIATVA
+103 
-113 IERADV
+113 
-119 SDAVKS
+119 
-125 TLKSN
+125 
-130 FTYDG
+130 
-135 NPVQLAPFH
+135 
-144 EGIESWEMAYCD
+144 
-156 ADGTS
+156 
-161 LSAAPSDPGSYSV
+161 
-174 KISGYGANYYAHVDH
+174 
-189 SFTIDEPEK
+189 
-198 EIEYSVEGFDVD
+198 
-210 YDGKPHS
+210 
-217 ISLTVSTEGVTVS
+217 
-230 YATAY
+230 
-235 EGPYGETNPSFT
+235 
-247 EAGMYVVYYKLEKQG
+247 
-262 YKSEE
+262 
-267 GSVTSEIHAIDI
+267 
-279 SDDVKATLPGSFT
+279 
-292 CTGAPVQFN
+292 
-301 LPTDKIQ
+301 
-308 EWSVE
+308 
-313 YCQGDLSLE
+313 
-322 SAPSTPGSY
+322 
-331 TATISGESG
+331 
-340 NYRASISHS
+340 
-349 FTIVEAEALPV
+349 
-360 IQYSVS
+360 
-366 GYSGYYDGQAHSI
+366 
-379 VLNIAT
+379 
-385 EGVTA
+385 
-390 TFATSEDGAYTATQ
+390 
-404 PSFTEPGE
+404 
-412 YTVWFRLEKE
+412 
-422 GYETVVG
+422 
-429 SANVTIKE
+429 
-437 LAQIDYTVQGFN
+437 
-449 GYYDGKAHSIVLNIA
+449 
-464 TEGVTAT
+464 
-471 FATSEDGA
+471 
-479 YTATQPSFTE
+479 
-489 PGEYTVW
+489 
-496 FRLEKEG
+496 
-503 YETVVGSANVTI
+503 
-515 KELAQI
+515 
-521 DYTVQ
+521 Q

-591 SVTIM
+591 NVT
-596 KLAQIDYTV
+596 
-605 QGFNGYYDGKAHTIA
+605 
-620 LNVAT
+620 
-625 EGVTATF
+625 
-632 ATSEGGAYTAT
+632 
-643 QPSFTEPGEYT
+643 
-654 VWFRLEK
+654 
-661 EGYETVTGSA
+661 
-671 SVAIKELAQIEYTVQ
+671 IKELAQIDYTVQ

-1543 NTSTGT
+1543 NT
-1549 SGSTAASQDTNGSNT
+1549 
-1564 TTGTSGSTAASQDT
+1564 
-1578 NGSNTTTGTSGST
+1578 
-1591 AASQDTNGSNTNAA
+1591 NAA

>member
-46 SGVYDG
+46 TGVYDG

-366 GYSGYYDGQAHSI
+366 GYSGYYDG
-379 VLNIAT
+379 
-385 EGVTA
+385 
-390 TFATSEDGAYTATQ
+390 
-404 PSFTEPGE
+404 
-412 YTVWFRLEKE
+412 
-422 GYETVVG
+422 
-429 SANVTIKE
+429 
-437 LAQIDYTVQGFN
+437 
-449 GYYDGKAHSIVLNIA
+449 KAHSIVLNIA

-515 KELAQI
+515 KE
-521 DYTVQ
+521 
-526 GFNGYYDGK
+526 
-535 AHTIALNVATE
+535 
-546 GVTATFATSEDGAYT
+546 
-561 ATQPSFTEPGEYTVW
+561 
-576 FRLEKEGY
+576 
-584 ETVVGSA
+584 
-591 SVTIM
+591 
-596 KLAQIDYTV
+596 LAQIDYTV

-866 GVSVTYATSEDGAY
+866 GVSVIYATSEDGAY

>member
-46 SGVYDG
+46 TGVYDG

-366 GYSGYYDGQAHSI
+366 GYSGYYDGKAHSI

-489 PGEYTVW
+489 
-496 FRLEKEG
+496 
-503 YETVVGSANVTI
+503 S
-515 KELAQI
+515 
-521 DYTVQ
+521 
-526 GFNGYYDGK
+526 
-535 AHTIALNVATE
+535 
-546 GVTATFATSEDGAYT
+546 
-561 ATQPSFTEPGEYTVW
+561 GEYTVW

>member
-46 SGVYDG
+46 TGVYDG

-366 GYSGYYDGQAHSI
+366 GYSGYYDG
-379 VLNIAT
+379 
-385 EGVTA
+385 
-390 TFATSEDGAYTATQ
+390 
-404 PSFTEPGE
+404 
-412 YTVWFRLEKE
+412 
-422 GYETVVG
+422 
-429 SANVTIKE
+429 
-437 LAQIDYTVQGFN
+437 
-449 GYYDGKAHSIVLNIA
+449 KAHSIVLNIA

-489 PGEYTVW
+489 
-496 FRLEKEG
+496 
-503 YETVVGSANVTI
+503 S
-515 KELAQI
+515 
-521 DYTVQ
+521 
-526 GFNGYYDGK
+526 
-535 AHTIALNVATE
+535 
-546 GVTATFATSEDGAYT
+546 
-561 ATQPSFTEPGEYTVW
+561 GEYTVW

-596 KLAQIDYTV
+596 KLAQID
-605 QGFNGYYDGKAHTIA
+605 
-620 LNVAT
+620 
-625 EGVTATF
+625 
-632 ATSEGGAYTAT
+632 
-643 QPSFTEPGEYT
+643 
-654 VWFRLEK
+654 
-661 EGYETVTGSA
+661 
-671 SVAIKELAQIEYTVQ
+671 YTVQ

-790 TYAASEDGAYSATLP
+790 TYAASEDGAYSAT
-805 SFTETGTYTV
+805 
-815 WFKLEKENCET
+815 
-826 VVDSASVTI
+826 
-835 MQLGK
+835 
-840 IEYMVS
+840 
-846 NYSGYY
+846 
-852 DGKAHTIALNVATE
+852 
-866 GVSVTYATSEDGAY
+866 
-880 SAALPSFTETGTY
+880 LPSFTETGTY

>member
-46 SGVYDG
+46 TGVYDG

-366 GYSGYYDGQAHSI
+366 GYSGYYDG
-379 VLNIAT
+379 
-385 EGVTA
+385 
-390 TFATSEDGAYTATQ
+390 
-404 PSFTEPGE
+404 
-412 YTVWFRLEKE
+412 
-422 GYETVVG
+422 
-429 SANVTIKE
+429 
-437 LAQIDYTVQGFN
+437 
-449 GYYDGKAHSIVLNIA
+449 KAHSIVLNIA

-489 PGEYTVW
+489 
-496 FRLEKEG
+496 
-503 YETVVGSANVTI
+503 S
-515 KELAQI
+515 
-521 DYTVQ
+521 
-526 GFNGYYDGK
+526 
-535 AHTIALNVATE
+535 
-546 GVTATFATSEDGAYT
+546 
-561 ATQPSFTEPGEYTVW
+561 GEYTVW

-596 KLAQIDYTV
+596 KLAQID
-605 QGFNGYYDGKAHTIA
+605 
-620 LNVAT
+620 
-625 EGVTATF
+625 
-632 ATSEGGAYTAT
+632 
-643 QPSFTEPGEYT
+643 
-654 VWFRLEK
+654 
-661 EGYETVTGSA
+661 
-671 SVAIKELAQIEYTVQ
+671 YTVQ

-805 SFTETGTYTV
+805 SFTET
-815 WFKLEKENCET
+815 
-826 VVDSASVTI
+826 
-835 MQLGK
+835 
-840 IEYMVS
+840 
-846 NYSGYY
+846 
-852 DGKAHTIALNVATE
+852 
-866 GVSVTYATSEDGAY
+866 
-880 SAALPSFTETGTY
+880 
-893 TVWFKLEKENCETVV
+893 
-908 DSASVT
+908 
-914 ITELGKIDYSVQGYN
+914 
-929 GYYDGKAHTIAL
+929 
-941 NVTTDG
+941 
-947 VSVTY
+947 
-952 ATSEDGAYSAALP
+952 
-965 SFTEPG
+965 G

-1564 TTGTSGSTAASQDT
+1564 STGTSGSTAASQDTNGSNTTTGTSGSTAASQDT

>member
-46 SGVYDG
+46 TGVYDG

-366 GYSGYYDGQAHSI
+366 GYSGYYDG
-379 VLNIAT
+379 
-385 EGVTA
+385 
-390 TFATSEDGAYTATQ
+390 
-404 PSFTEPGE
+404 
-412 YTVWFRLEKE
+412 
-422 GYETVVG
+422 
-429 SANVTIKE
+429 
-437 LAQIDYTVQGFN
+437 
-449 GYYDGKAHSIVLNIA
+449 KAHSIVLNIA

-561 ATQPSFTEPGEYTVW
+561 ATQPSFTESGEYTVW

-596 KLAQIDYTV
+596 KLAQID
-605 QGFNGYYDGKAHTIA
+605 
-620 LNVAT
+620 
-625 EGVTATF
+625 
-632 ATSEGGAYTAT
+632 
-643 QPSFTEPGEYT
+643 
-654 VWFRLEK
+654 
-661 EGYETVTGSA
+661 
-671 SVAIKELAQIEYTVQ
+671 YTVQ